1 MLEVDGIDVFYGL
14 LQALWNVSF
23 EVQEGEI
30 VTLLGSNG
38 AGKTTALKTVQGLL
52 RATSGEIRFMDNSIN
67 SLGSHNIVKL
77 GVCLVAEERLLF
89 PHMSVLENLEL
100 GAYSQE
106 ARVVRKQ
113 TLQWIYDLFPVLKG
127 RSKQK
132 AHTLSGGEQQMV
144 AIGRGLM
151 AKPKLLML
159 DEPSLGLPPLFVGQ
173 LFKAIKT
180 INKQGM
186 SILLAEQNVSIS
198 LRIAKKSYIIE
209 NGRIS
214 LKGEAADLLQNEY
227 VKKAYLGL

>member
-1 MLEVDGIDVFYGL
+1 MLEVDGINVFYGL

-30 VTLLGSNG
+30 VALLGSNG
-38 AGKTTALKTVQGLL
+38 AGKTTAIKTVQGSL
-52 RATSGEIRFMDNSIN
+52 RAISGEIRFMDNSIN
-67 SLGSHNIVKL
+67 SLGSHKIVKL
-77 GVCLVAEERLLF
+77 GLCLVTEERLLF
-89 PHMSVLENLEL
+89 PHMSILENLEL

-106 ARVVRKQ
+106 ARVVRKR

-127 RSKQK
+127 RSQQK

-159 DEPSLGLPPLFVGQ
+159 DEPSLGLSPLFVGQ

-180 INKQGM
+180 INKQGV
-186 SILLAEQNVSIS
+186 SILLAEQNASIS
-198 LRIAKKSYIIE
+198 LRIAKKSYIFE